1 MSMTKSL
8 LSLTALLAAMTVQA
22 QDSTTT
28 KAMDE
33 VVVTASKYPKKTSE
47 TGKVITVITRAQL
60 DRSAGKD
67 LSQLLNEQ
75 AGIYVNGANSNPA
88 KDKAVYLRGAK
99 ADYTL
104 IMIDGV
110 PVYDATGTTS
120 NFDLRMM
127 PIDNIERIEILKG
140 SQSTLYGSDAV
151 AGVINIITRQN
162 NGQKAVSPY
171 ATATYGSYETRKVN
185 AGANGGA
192 GIFSYN
198 VGLTHFKTNGI
209 SEATDPANTGKY
221 DKDGYEQNSVLANF
235 NIAIPNVGKISP
247 YLRYSKFNSQMD
259 AGAFADDKDYGF
271 NQDNLQTGVR
281 GEFGIGKAKLNLLY
295 NFTRTERNYRDD
307 STIKESI
314 YDGYSTGF
322 YKGNEHFLDAYVHI
336 PLAAGLSFTGGADF
350 RTGIVDVKTAGGY
363 KFDDGFGNLL
373 TGTYA
378 STIDGDSAKQNQVG
392 VYGAFNYN
400 KGGFNVEAGGRY
412 NNHSVYGSNGVFNF
426 NPSYLINRQ
435 FKVFA
440 NISSAYKVPTLYQLY
455 SEYQNPF
462 TDLKPEKAI
471 TYEGGVQYFST
482 NNLINARVAVFKRDV
497 TDAIVFYT
505 NPTTWASYYINQD
518 KQNDWG
524 FEIEPTINF
533 KDKIKLILSYSY
545 VDGEVKTKNGS
556 KDTAYFN
563 LLRRPKSSFGATL
576 NYHITKKLFAS
587 AQVQNFGKRKD
598 LDFSTSPSSIADM
611 KAYTLINF
619 YAEYQLIP
627 QLKLFADVKNIAN
640 TSYTEVLGYNTLG
653 RNFNA
658 GLSVRL

>member
-1 MSMTKSL
+1 MTKRL
-8 LSLTALLAAMTVQA
+8 LSLTALLAAMAAQA

-28 KAMDE
+28 KSMDE
-33 VVVTASKYPKKTSE
+33 VVVTGSKYPKKTSE

-75 AGIYVNGANSNPA
+75 AGIYVNGANSNPG

-104 IMIDGV
+104 IMVDGV

-140 SQSTLYGSDAV
+140 SQSTLYGSDAM
-151 AGVINIITRQN
+151 AGVINIITRQGG
-162 NGQKAVSPY
+162 GQKVVSPY
-171 ATATYGSYETRKVN
+171 ATATYGSYETRKIN

-192 GIFSYN
+192 GIFTYN

-209 SEATDPANTGKY
+209 SEATDAGNTGKF

-235 NIAIPNVGKISP
+235 GFSIPNFGKISP
-247 YLRYSKFNSQMD
+247 YLRYSKFNSQLD
-259 AGAFADDKDYGF
+259 AGAFADDQDYTY
-271 NQDNLQTGVR
+271 NQDNLQTGLR
-281 GEFGIGKAKLNLLY
+281 GEFNIGRAKLNLLY
-295 NFTRTERNYRDD
+295 NYTRTERNFLDD
-307 STIKESI
+307 STIKESPF
-314 YDGYSTGF
+314 DGYLSGF
-322 YKGNEHFLDAYVHI
+322 YKSNEQFVDAYVHLPI
-336 PLAAGLSFTGGADF
+336 AGGLSFTGGADF
-350 RTGIVDVKTAGGY
+350 RSSLIDVQTTGAY
-363 KFDDGFGNLL
+363 KYMDQGVIQ
-373 TGTYA
+373 TGTYG
-378 STIDGDSAKQNQVG
+378 STIDADSAKQNQVG
-392 VYGAFNYN
+392 IYGAFNYS
-400 KGGFNVEAGGRY
+400 KGGFNVEAGGRF
-412 NNHSVYGSNGVFNF
+412 NHHSVYGSNGVFNF

-440 NISSAYKVPTLYQLY
+440 NFSSAYKVPTLYQLY
-455 SEYQNPF
+455 SEYQNPY

-482 NNLINARVAVFKRDV
+482 NNLVNARVAVFKRDV
-497 TDAIVFYT
+497 KDAIVFYS

-545 VDGEVKTKNGS
+545 VDGEVTTKNGA
-556 KDTAYFN
+556 KDTTYFN

-587 AQVQNFGKRKD
+587 AGVQSFGKRQD
-598 LDFSTSPSSIADM
+598 IDFSTTPSSIADM
-611 KAYTLINF
+611 KAYTLVNF
-619 YAEYQLIP
+619 YAEYQVIR
-627 QLKLFADVKNIAN
+627 QLKLFVDVKNITN
-640 TSYTEVLGYNTLG
+640 TSYNEVLGYNTLG

>member
-1 MSMTKSL
+1 MSMTKRL
-8 LSLTALLAAMTVQA
+8 LSLTALLAAMAAQA

-33 VVVTASKYPKKTSE
+33 VVVTGSKYPKKTSE

-75 AGIYVNGANSNPA
+75 AAVYVNGANSNPG

-140 SQSTLYGSDAV
+140 SQSTLYGSDAM
-151 AGVINIITRQN
+151 AGVINIITRQGG
-162 NGQKAVSPY
+162 GQKVISPY
-171 ATATYGSYETRKVN
+171 ATATYGSYETRGIN

-209 SEATDPANTGKY
+209 SEATDANNTGKF

-235 NIAIPNVGKISP
+235 GFNIPNTGKISP
-247 YLRYSKFNSQMD
+247 YLRYSKFNSQLD
-259 AGAFADDKDYGF
+259 AGAFADDKDYTF
-271 NQDNLQTGVR
+271 NQENLQTGIR
-281 GEFGIGKAKLNLLY
+281 GEFNIGKAKLNLLY
-295 NFTRTERNYRDD
+295 NYTRTERNFLDD
-307 STIKESI
+307 STIKESSF
-314 YDGYSTGF
+314 DGYLSGF
-322 YKGNEHFLDAYVHI
+322 YKSNEQFVDAYVHL
-336 PLAAGLSFTGGADF
+336 PVASGLSFTGGADF
-350 RTGIVDVKTAGGY
+350 RSSLIDVQTKGAY
-363 KFDDGFGNLL
+363 KYMYQGVLL
-373 TGTYA
+373 TDTYG
-378 STIDGDSAKQNQVG
+378 STIDADSAKQNQVG
-392 VYGAFNYN
+392 VYGAFNYSQR
-400 KGGFNVEAGGRY
+400 GFNVEAGGRF
-412 NNHSVYGSNGVFNF
+412 NHHSVYGSNGVFNI

-455 SEYQNPF
+455 SEYQNPY

-471 TYEGGVQYFST
+471 TYEGGVQYYAT
-482 NNLINARVAVFKRDV
+482 NNLVNARVAVFKRDV
-497 TDAIVFYT
+497 KDAIVFYS
-505 NPTTWASYYINQD
+505 NPTTFASYYINQD

-545 VDGEVKTKNGS
+545 VDGEVKTKNGA
-556 KDTAYFN
+556 KDTTYFN

-587 AQVQNFGKRKD
+587 AGVQHFGKRQD
-598 LDFSTSPSSIADM
+598 LDFSTFPSSIADM
-611 KAYTLINF
+611 KAYTLVNF
-619 YAEYQLIP
+619 YAEYQVIR
-627 QLKLFADVKNIAN
+627 QVKLFVDVKNITN